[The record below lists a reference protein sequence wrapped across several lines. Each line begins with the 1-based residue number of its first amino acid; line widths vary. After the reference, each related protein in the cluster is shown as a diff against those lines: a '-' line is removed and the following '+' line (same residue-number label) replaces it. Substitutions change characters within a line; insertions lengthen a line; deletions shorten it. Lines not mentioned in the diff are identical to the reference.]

1 MDGLMIA
8 LVVAALVIGGLL
20 MLFIQ
25 LTSRRQQ
32 TLNIEMY
39 QKVWHVIERSMQ
51 SGQADS
57 MQMAIMKADKLL
69 DKAMRESGVKGA
81 TMGERLKARKGMW
94 ANENA
99 VWAAHKLRN
108 QIAQLEGLRAE
119 IAVAPVKKAVT
130 GKPTVTSK
138 KQAGIAS

>member
-32 TLNIEMY
+32 TLNVEMY
-39 QKVWHVIERSMQ
+39 QKVWQVIERSMQ

-81 TMGERLKARKGMW
+81 TMGERLKTRKGMW
-94 ANENA
+94 TNENA

-108 QIAQLEGLRAE
+108 QIAHDDHVALDAQTAKRAMAGFE
-119 IAVAPVKKAVT
+119 
-130 GKPTVTSK
+130 
-138 KQAGIAS
+138 QALKDLGAL

>member
-32 TLNIEMY
+32 TLNVEMY
-39 QKVWHVIERSMQ
+39 QKVWQVIERSMQ
-51 SGQADS
+51 SGQA
-57 MQMAIMKADKLL
+57 
-69 DKAMRESGVKGA
+69 MRESGVKGT

-94 ANENA
+94 TNENA

-108 QIAQLEGLRAE
+108 QIAHDDHVALDAQTAKRAMAGFE
-119 IAVAPVKKAVT
+119 
-130 GKPTVTSK
+130 
-138 KQAGIAS
+138 QALKDLGAL